1 MYFKLY
7 SSNIFSLIYEGASVS
22 GSSPDCV
29 LGNGITSLIEFWL
42 YTSAI
47 NLSMHIAN
55 PACCGVPY
63 ESASI
68 NQPNLSWISSLLK
81 PHFSRTI
88 RCKSGLLILWEPDP
102 SSTPLRTKS

>member
-47 NLSMHIAN
+47 KVVFNKFKTEKCSTFKQN
-55 PACCGVPY
+55 P
-63 ESASI
+63 
-68 NQPNLSWISSLLK
+68 K
-81 PHFSRTI
+81 PMSETSGKTSRN
-88 RCKSGLLILWEPDP
+88 
-102 SSTPLRTKS
+102 